1 MTLQEIRYFCV
12 TAEVL
17 HYTKAANLL
26 YISQPSLSYALS
38 KLEKELG
45 MPLFEKRGKQVS
57 LTKYGEAF
65 LPYAKRAL
73 SELSDGI
80 DRINSLNRPEAG
92 IVSLGYINSTSFT
105 VLPEFVNKFYADQE
119 RQQIAFRFQQGM
131 AGELIEQLLNG
142 DLDLLIAGVTGRPDI
157 KAIDYL
163 PIFNQDLY
171 LVVPEKHKLA
181 GRSSV
186 DLSDLAGENFISIRH
201 ESVIYHQLESQ
212 FKKADVTPHM
222 VYEADEYSSI
232 AASVATGAGVAIMPR
247 LPMLS
252 SFNIRL
258 IPFMDASMKQEVC
271 IMRSNTHEMS
281 ESIKSV
287 WKFAE
292 SLSSSMNG

>member
-26 YISQPSLSYALS
+26 YISQPSLSYALA

-80 DRINSLNRPEAG
+80 DRINSLNRPETG
-92 IVSLGYINSTSFT
+92 IVSLGYINSISFT
-105 VLPEFVNKFYADQE
+105 VLPEFVNKFYAEQDS
-119 RQQIAFRFQQGM
+119 QQIAFRFRQGM

-142 DLDLLIAGVTGRPDI
+142 DLDLLIAGVTGKPDI
-157 KAIDYL
+157 ASIEYL
-163 PIFNQDLY
+163 PIYSQDLY
-171 LVVPEKHKLA
+171 LVVPEKHPLA
-181 GRSSV
+181 KRLSV

-212 FKKADVTPHM
+212 FKKADVAPHM

-247 LPMLS
+247 LPVLS

-258 IPFMDASMKQEVC
+258 IPFKDASMKQEVC

-292 SLSSSMNG
+292 SLSNSMNG